1 MNDWL
6 LVGLLG
12 VVFLALAGVIE
23 IRARQQMDPPRRLRT
38 ASAILAVI
46 GLIELVLGV
55 LLRFV

>member
-1 MNDWL
+1 MDDWL
-6 LVGLLG
+6 LLGLLG

-23 IRARQQMDPPRRLRT
+23 LRARQQRDPLRRLRT